1 MDADVNVYAD
11 AENTDEADADA
22 SSDADTDMDHAEST
36 DTNTDDDDED
46 DDDGTLVDSLLCIN
60 AEGRPAIRWPRFGSV
75 IAFVWCPHTQVLH
88 WMKRRRVLP
97 NGKITKP
104 NLLIQFLPLQH
115 AHRYQFYMIQVPALV
130 RVPGAMQGLLRRPG
144 GGIPRRGPRALPRW
158 PWHADTFASRLPS
171 SYTVLEA
178 SEFIFTTQ
186 PSSSSASASASSTS
200 STSSV
205 SSFSTEDDSPDDV
218 DQEVRFPFRSRPAFF
233 SS

>member
-1 MDADVNVYAD
+1 MNVYADAD
-11 AENTDEADADA
+11 AENTDDAD
-22 SSDADTDMDHAEST
+22 SDADTDMDHAAST
-36 DTNTDDDDED
+36 DTSTDDDDDDDED
-46 DDDGTLVDSLLCIN
+46 DDSTLVDSLLCIN

-178 SEFIFTTQ
+178 SEFIFTAQ
-186 PSSSSASASASSTS
+186 PSASASASSTSTS

-205 SSFSTEDDSPDDV
+205 SSFSTEDDTPDDV

>member
-11 AENTDEADADA
+11 ADAENTDDAD
-22 SSDADTDMDHAEST
+22 SDADTDMDHAAST
-36 DTNTDDDDED
+36 DTSTDDDDDDDED
-46 DDDGTLVDSLLCIN
+46 DDSTLVDSLLCIN

-178 SEFIFTTQ
+178 SEFIFTAQ
-186 PSSSSASASASSTS
+186 PSASASASSTSTS

-205 SSFSTEDDSPDDV
+205 SSFSTEDDTPDDV

>member
-1 MDADVNVYAD
+1 MNV
-11 AENTDEADADA
+11 ENA
-22 SSDADTDMDHAEST
+22 
-36 DTNTDDDDED
+36 NDDDDD
-46 DDDGTLVDSLLCIN
+46 TLIDSLLCIN
-60 AEGRPAIRWPRFGSV
+60 ADGRPAIRWPRFGSV

-97 NGKITKP
+97 SGKITKP

-115 AHRYQFYMIQVPALV
+115 AQRYQFYMIQVPALV

-178 SEFIFTTQ
+178 SEFIFTAQ
-186 PSSSSASASASSTS
+186 SSALSASSTS
-200 STSSV
+200 STSSSSASST
-205 SSFSTEDDSPDDV
+205 SSFNTEDDNTDDV
-218 DQEVRFPFRSRPAFF
+218 DLAERFPFRSRPAFF